1 MTTAPIPTTLRPW
14 LTPRRMTTSD
24 PETTTALHSL
34 DTVRSV
40 SHQKTNSTQN
50 NSSKIEFLLERD
62 KSDKNIRNELLNLLT
77 DYDKQCLRLVQ
88 CGTFRNFCNIPKLCP
103 CCCRIRQKKYL
114 TNIISIVPSI
124 EEENRDRVKITKTSI
139 NSIQTPIT
147 RLLNALYD
155 DKKINK
161 SALKGDLRSIKENL
175 KQIKTMRT
183 KQIVKL
189 INNLIVSL
197 KEKDYDKN
205 ELILNLEE
213 IQFQLKK
220 ENNYTWKFIT
230 LSLKPSPDLE
240 HDIDKIGN
248 SFNNLWR
255 TYLNVPGVSAF
266 KTIQVGQNRNVHI
279 HLLYFGPFVCFSELK
294 DMWLNYTGD
303 SCVVNVKSIDMEPN
317 KKIESLKKRINYQLK
332 YPEIDI
338 ELLVEWFKATK
349 GKHLIKSYGQL
360 KKELRKREKEEGE
373 KKEER
378 KVIYN

>member
-1 MTTAPIPTTLRPW
+1 L
-14 LTPRRMTTSD
+14 
-24 PETTTALHSL
+24 
-34 DTVRSV
+34 
-40 SHQKTNSTQN
+40 
-50 NSSKIEFLLERD
+50 
-62 KSDKNIRNELLNLLT
+62 
-77 DYDKQCLRLVQ
+77 
-88 CGTFRNFCNIPKLCP
+88 
-103 CCCRIRQKKYL
+103 
-114 TNIISIVPSI
+114 
-124 EEENRDRVKITKTSI
+124 
-139 NSIQTPIT
+139 T
-147 RLLNALYD
+147 RLLTALYN
-155 DKKINK
+155 DKKVNK
-161 SALKGDLRSIKENL
+161 SAFKGDLRGIKESL
-175 KQIKTMRT
+175 KEIKTMRT

-197 KEKDYDKN
+197 REKAYDKE

-255 TYLNVPGVSAF
+255 TYLNVPGVSGF
-266 KTIQVGQNRNVHI
+266 KIIQVGSNKNVHI

-303 SCVVNVKSIDMEPN
+303 SNIVNIKSIDSKPQE
-317 KKIESLKKRINYQLK
+317 KIESLKKRINYQLK
-332 YPEIDI
+332 YPEIDT

-378 KVIYN
+378 KVIYD

>member
-1 MTTAPIPTTLRPW
+1 
-14 LTPRRMTTSD
+14 MTTSD

-103 CCCRIRQKKYL
+103 CCSRIRQKKYL
-114 TNIISIVPSI
+114 TNIISTRSLI
-124 EEENRDRVKITKTSI
+124 EKENRERVKITKISI
-139 NSIQTPIT
+139 NPIQTHIT

-161 SALKGDLRSIKENL
+161 SALKDELRGIKTSL
-175 KQIKTMRT
+175 KQIKTIKT

-197 KEKDYDKN
+197 REKDYDKN

-255 TYLNVPGVSAF
+255 TYLNVPGVSGF
-266 KTIQVGQNRNVHI
+266 KVIQVGQNRNVHI
-279 HLLYFGPFVCFSELK
+279 HLLYFGPFVCFPELK

-303 SCVVNVKSIDMEPN
+303 SFVVHVKSIDMKPD
-317 KKIESLKKRINYQLK
+317 KKEIELKKRINYQLK
-332 YPEIDI
+332 YPEIDSR
-338 ELLVEWFKATK
+338 LLVEWFKATK

-378 KVIYN
+378 KVIYD

>member
-1 MTTAPIPTTLRPW
+1 M
-14 LTPRRMTTSD
+14 
-24 PETTTALHSL
+24 
-34 DTVRSV
+34 
-40 SHQKTNSTQN
+40 
-50 NSSKIEFLLERD
+50 
-62 KSDKNIRNELLNLLT
+62 
-77 DYDKQCLRLVQ
+77 
-88 CGTFRNFCNIPKLCP
+88 
-103 CCCRIRQKKYL
+103 
-114 TNIISIVPSI
+114 
-124 EEENRDRVKITKTSI
+124 
-139 NSIQTPIT
+139 T

-161 SALKGDLRSIKENL
+161 SAFKGDLRSMKENL

-197 KEKDYDKN
+197 REKDYDKN

-213 IQFQLKK
+213 IQFQLKM

-255 TYLNVPGVSAF
+255 IYLNVPGVSGF
-266 KTIQVGQNRNVHI
+266 KVIQLGSSKNVHI
-279 HLLYFGPFVCFSELK
+279 HLLYFGPFVCFPELK

-303 SCVVNVKSIDMEPN
+303 SFVVHVKSIDMKPD
-317 KKIESLKKRINYQLK
+317 KKETELKKRINYQLK
-332 YPEIDI
+332 YPEIDSR
-338 ELLVEWFKATK
+338 LLVEWFKATK

-360 KKELRKREKEEGE
+360 KKELRKMEKRGKE
-373 KKEER
+373 KREER
-378 KVIYN
+378 RVIYD